1 MWTCVCVLDHFLI
14 LIVMRCY
21 VQVINADM
29 FITYLASVLSCGG
42 HRIARRH
49 LIPSRTRDVI
59 YIYMKRSNKNKNQEV
74 CVTLVLSPVQ
84 IARLT
89 QWSNLL
95 LKNINI
101 DGVFVVGRT
110 IKAVAVTNDNLQKKL
125 DHIVYVTIESTR
137 GK

>member
-1 MWTCVCVLDHFLI
+1 M
-14 LIVMRCY
+14 
-21 VQVINADM
+21 QV
-29 FITYLASVLSCGG
+29 
-42 HRIARRH
+42 
-49 LIPSRTRDVI
+49 
-59 YIYMKRSNKNKNQEV
+59 
-74 CVTLVLSPVQ
+74 
-84 IARLT
+84 ARLT

-125 DHIVYVTIESTR
+125 DHTVYVTIESTW